1 MDPTEEEKLADVMN
15 FDSSTFLIEDRRG
28 TSELE
33 LHSHSFPTYSIN
45 QPFSTP
51 TKTNANSH
59 VPPPSPSSSPPHPSV
74 STPTSHSDNNKS
86 NVRVHDSSR
95 RHRQGKGNQRY
106 TLSTIVAPL
115 RLKTRLLTN
124 NDQIDHIRPLPFDT
138 LDPERFA
145 PPRAPCA
152 HAGCCFEGDAFSVS
166 SFFSIHTHTHPY
178 LLSIYTSCNN

>member
-1 MDPTEEEKLADVMN
+1 MN

>member
-15 FDSSTFLIEDRRG
+15 FNSSTFLIEDRRG

-51 TKTNANSH
+51 TKTKANSH

-74 STPTSHSDNNKS
+74 SAQTSHSDNNKS
-86 NVRVHDSSR
+86 NVRVYDSSR
-95 RHRQGKGNQRY
+95 RHHQGE
-106 TLSTIVAPL
+106 
-115 RLKTRLLTN
+115 
-124 NDQIDHIRPLPFDT
+124 DHIRPLPFNT

-152 HAGCCFEGDAFSVS
+152 HAGCCFQGDAFS
-166 SFFSIHTHTHPY
+166 
-178 LLSIYTSCNN
+178 CNDHFGRVQE